1 MKKRQ
6 TGEVMLV
13 MMVVMLAIV
22 LLSHGHMGMMGN
34 GSDHAKG
41 STGTEQQAK
50 TGQTESPAPNVSAE
64 HQR

>member
-1 MKKRQ
+1 MKKQQ

-22 LLSHGHMGMMGN
+22 LLSRGHMGMMGHS
-34 GSDHAKG
+34 SDHAEE
-41 STGTEQQAK
+41 SAGTVQQAK
-50 TGQTESPAPNVSAE
+50 TGQTQSPAPSEQAE